1 VPRPPPKPS
10 PARKWLSVATAT
22 VLLLLSYSLILL
34 PIMAGP
40 EGGEA
45 FGASLGVGLALVPLV
60 FVVAAFMSQND
71 RAALSIAKASGLW
84 VLIAVP
90 IAYFGLISDLL
101 ALFIAGLVTGFGA
114 GGIVAFRPEQGQ
126 SRARRVRAVALTAIY
141 TYIIV
146 SVSPVAGL
154 FGGAVLS
161 FVAIAFADEFGNRR
175 REQQED

>member
-1 VPRPPPKPS
+1 MPRPPPKPS

-114 GGIVAFRPEQGQ
+114 GGIVAFRLEQGQ
-126 SRARRVRAVALTAIY
+126 SRPRRVLAVALTAIY

-154 FGGAVLS
+154 FGGAVLP

-175 REQQED
+175 REQRED